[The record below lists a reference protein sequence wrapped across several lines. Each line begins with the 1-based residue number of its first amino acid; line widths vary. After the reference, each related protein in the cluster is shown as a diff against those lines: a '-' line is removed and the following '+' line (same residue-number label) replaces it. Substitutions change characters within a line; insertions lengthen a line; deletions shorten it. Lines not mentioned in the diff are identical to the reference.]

1 MNLLTIVHDYG
12 ITALIML
19 SVVAV
24 SVLGFVSDSV
34 KRALI
39 LNPSRVRHGEVHR
52 LLTAGWI
59 HADVMHLAVNL
70 FVLFTFA
77 DRVVAKFGPVLFAVL
92 YVTSV
97 VVGYLPTTVRHWK
110 RPAYN
115 SLGASGA
122 VAAVMFSA
130 ILLYPRMKLSL
141 LFIPIAVP
149 GVVFGVLYMLYSA
162 WRSYQ
167 ARDNVNHDAHFAGAL
182 YGALV
187 TIVLAPDQVAN
198 TVRVIRRMVGV

>member
-1 MNLLTIVHDYG
+1 MNLLTTLRDYG
-12 ITALIML
+12 VTVLIMA
-19 SVVAV
+19 SVAGV
-24 SVLGFVSDSV
+24 SLLAFASDSV

-39 LNPSRVRHGEVHR
+39 LNPYRVRHGEVHR

-59 HADVMHLAVNL
+59 HADMMHLAMNL

-77 DRVVAKFGPVLFAVL
+77 DRVVAKLGPVLFAGL
-92 YVTSV
+92 YFTSV
-97 VVGYLPTTVRHWK
+97 IVAYLPTTLRHWK
-110 RPAYN
+110 RPAYQ

-122 VAAVMFSA
+122 VSAVMFSA

-141 LFIPIAVP
+141 LFLPIAVP
-149 GVVFGVLYMLYSA
+149 GVIFGALYMLYSV
-162 WRSYQ
+162 WRSYD

-187 TIVLAPDQVAN
+187 TVVLEPKQVARSVVV
-198 TVRVIRRMVGV
+198 VRQLLGI